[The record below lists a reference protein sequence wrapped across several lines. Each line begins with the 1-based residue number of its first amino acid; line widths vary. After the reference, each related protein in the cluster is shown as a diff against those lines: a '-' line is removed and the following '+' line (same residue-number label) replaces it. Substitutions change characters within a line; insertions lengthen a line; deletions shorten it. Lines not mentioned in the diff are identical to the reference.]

1 MSIEEFFKHEL
12 HEWRANIEFYL
23 ADLDILDN
31 RLMEVA
37 GKNTKT
43 TIMVGVEHFQNQFTL
58 QKNNLQVFKHKVQE
72 QDDKLNAVV
81 KKIDPLNDL
90 NIVDEQHFLR
100 EAVQLNEKIFQE
112 LRHSFYRFLSKVF

>member
-1 MSIEEFFKHEL
+1 
-12 HEWRANIEFYL
+12 
-23 ADLDILDN
+23 
-31 RLMEVA
+31 MEVA